1 MPNQKQI
8 LAEVE
13 KSLSTIQDADGVID
27 TVFQVTF
34 GPDHE
39 KWDASKNFR
48 ILISPRRSEFDGMS
62 DEAREFVRSI
72 LPTYE
77 LPVSRFIGDVKRGTD
92 EFEEAYAKLVPR
104 FGDSLRITITP
115 DEDDISKDSEK
126 GQVVAPA
133 NAKIHHESLTRGV
146 TGTKGAV
153 HIAKDDVQ
161 ARLKAFLSG
170 RS

>member
-1 MPNQKQI
+1 MPNQKKI
-8 LAEVE
+8 MAEVE
-13 KSLSTIQDADGVID
+13 QSLSNIQNADGVID

-34 GPDHE
+34 GPHHE

-48 ILISPRRSEFDGMS
+48 ILVSPRRSEFDGMS
-62 DEAREFVRSI
+62 DEAKQFVRSI

-77 LPVSRFIGDVKRGTD
+77 LPISRFTGDVRRGTP
-92 EFEEAYAKLVPR
+92 EFDEAYEQLVPR
-104 FGDSLRITITP
+104 FGDTLRLTITP
-115 DEDDISKDSEK
+115 DDDDISRDSEK
-126 GQVVAPA
+126 GQVVTPA
-133 NAKIHHESLTRGV
+133 NAKYHEDSLKRGV

-153 HIAKDDVQ
+153 TIAKDDVQ